1 MLLKPPP
8 PQLNLSQ
15 SLEKSLQSNVS
26 QEDYLESLQKKLEK
40 IESSRTKSDTTMRF
54 RKGTANELQ
63 KLARATLEYEHN
75 ARREAMLKSPLVD
88 NLSTVKGDDEENN
101 NNLASISLLDDM
113 DFKMYDD
120 NESGGSSSSSYEYG
134 GGKYDYDK
142 YYPSSSDEEE
152 EGEED
157 KFEEE
162 NGNHD
167 GNQASGNNHS
177 QHHALVEE
185 RKKAPQCCER
195 CSVQ

>member
-88 NLSTVKGDDEENN
+88 NLSAVKGDDEENN

-120 NESGGSSSSSYEYG
+120 NESGSSSYEYG

-162 NGNHD
+162 NGDHD